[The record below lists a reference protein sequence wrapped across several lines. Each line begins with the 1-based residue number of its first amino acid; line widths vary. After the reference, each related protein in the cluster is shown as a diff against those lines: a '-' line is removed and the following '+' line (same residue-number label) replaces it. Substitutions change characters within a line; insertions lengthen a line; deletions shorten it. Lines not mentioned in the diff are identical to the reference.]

1 MGASRINRVFLL
13 DLLNLWL
20 GIVGEFA
27 FGMTCGLAILHSQKN
42 LTVDNVKKK
51 KKRKIILNC
60 CCICK
65 SSEDLVHIS
74 SLPLVARESWCA
86 LSLFRVCKVIPV
98 KVIES
103 FSVWVCLDVIVMI

>member
-1 MGASRINRVFLL
+1 M

-27 FGMTCGLAILHSQKN
+27 FGMTCGLAISLSQRN

-51 KKRKIILNC
+51 KKFLIIVNC

-65 SSEDLVHIS
+65 SSRDLVHIS
-74 SLPLVARESWCA
+74 SLPL
-86 LSLFRVCKVIPV
+86 LT
-98 KVIES
+98 S